1 MSDKEFTNA
10 LNNAIIDSHPTLLEQ
25 LNESQMIE
33 HLQKLQNTPNTP
45 NTPNTQEI
53 NPSSDTSSTGQRRRS
68 LTGATSST
76 TPPSFNID
84 TLVGFCKEK
93 GFIFPSS
100 EIYGGIKGF
109 FDYGHYGVQLK
120 RNIIDAYFSFF
131 VTKRENIISQ
141 DGSIISNPNVWKAS
155 GHVDKFN
162 DPILITRSNLK
173 YRADHFLEET
183 MNISTEGMTN
193 EKIFEIIQSN
203 NLKYGGDDI
212 VSVEHMNLMFASQ
225 TGAPSVSSV
234 SSASSTSLNPYNVG
248 KTQSNDNTVYL
259 RPETCQN
266 IFCNAKY
273 LANVNR
279 LSLPFGIT
287 QIGKVFRNEI
297 APKNFIFRCR
307 EFEQM
312 EMEYFFNP
320 STECIELSAKH
331 KTFGIECKFA
341 NGITQFVELNTLL
354 GKNIDFDHHV

>member
-1 MSDKEFTNA
+1 M
-10 LNNAIIDSHPTLLEQ
+10 IEQ
-25 LNESQMIE
+25 L
-33 HLQKLQNTPNTP
+33 QKNTPN
-45 NTPNTQEI
+45 NTPITPI
-53 NPSSDTSSTGQRRRS
+53 TLSDTPT
-68 LTGATSST
+68 
-76 TPPSFNID
+76 FNID
-84 TLVGFCKEK
+84 TIVGFCKEK

-155 GHVDKFN
+155 GHVDKFS
-162 DPILITRSNLK
+162 DPILITKNLK
-173 YRADHFLEET
+173 YRADHFLEE
-183 MNISTEGMTN
+183 MLNVSTEGMTN
-193 EKIFEIIQSN
+193 QKIFDLIKSN
-203 NLKYGGDDI
+203 NLKYAGEDI
-212 VSVEHMNLMFASQ
+212 ISVENMNLMFASQ
-225 TGAPSVSSV
+225 TGAPSNPSNPSNPSTVS
-234 SSASSTSLNPYNVG
+234 THLNN
-248 KTQSNDNTVYL
+248 NDNTVYM

-320 STECIELSAKH
+320 STECTDITDKH
-331 KTFGIECKFA
+331 KKIIIVCKFA
-341 NGITQFVELNTLL
+341 NDVSQLIHLQDLLNLNLLNSHHLYWLAEMLIWLTEYIGLKVNELRIREHKKDELS
-354 GKNIDFDHHV
+354 HYSR